1 MTQTAQQMD
10 KETVRARLQENPGVI
25 LEALARNSGFS
36 MAELIELLPEEMW
49 KWTDGSRFIEIMQM
63 LSIILQYAGSR
74 TLLLP
79 TIAFYF

>member
-49 KWTDGSRFIEIMQM
+49 KWTDGAVSLKSCKCFQSWAR
-63 LSIILQYAGSR
+63 
-74 TLLLP
+74 
-79 TIAFYF
+79 